1 GRGVGPRGAAAGPP
15 APPPA
20 SRILVLAS
28 SAPTHTPMI
37 EKAPPLFDTLAAE
50 NGFAVDFTKDPS
62 VLDDARLAPYAVVV
76 QLHMAPFDLSPVQQ
90 DALQRYVV
98 RGGGWVGVHAA
109 GLTGRQFVKDGA
121 VYCEGF
127 QRFIH

>member
-1 GRGVGPRGAAAGPP
+1 P
-15 APPPA
+15 AF
-20 SRILVLAS
+20 RVLVLAS
-28 SAPTHTPMI
+28 TDPNHTPMI
-37 EKAPPLFDTLAAE
+37 EKAPPLFDALGAE

-62 VLDDARLAPYAVVV
+62 VLDDAGLARYAVVV

-109 GLTGRQFVKDGA
+109 GLPGPQVVQDGA
-121 VYCEGF
+121 RHWEVFEGF
-127 QRFIH
+127 SGGVVYPL